1 MRIDNTTHHLCVSAI
16 ILSVI
21 VDKNMLMTDIT
32 LRVLYKGKNTPVIEE
47 DLRWHFPETV
57 EFVYC
62 ILE

>member
-1 MRIDNTTHHLCVSAI
+1 MRIDNTTHHLRVSAI
-16 ILSVI
+16 ILTVI

-32 LRVLYKGKNTPVIEE
+32 LRILYKRKSTPVIEK

-57 EFVYC
+57 EFVHC